1 MKKVHLYKLKAEF
14 KDGHKINL
22 KIVASDISWL
32 TCHINDMSSLNS
44 FHADIIKENYAVV
57 KDENF
62 GSSDWTPELE
72 KSQKRW
78 MTI

>member
-32 TCHINDMSSLNS
+32 TCHINDMSS
-44 FHADIIKENYAVV
+44 
-57 KDENF
+57 
-62 GSSDWTPELE
+62 
-72 KSQKRW
+72 
-78 MTI
+78 